1 MNIPAVVMNLLGG
14 LALFIYGMRTM
25 GEGLQKVAG
34 DRLRKFL
41 EALTSIPIMGVLAG
55 TIVTA
60 IIQSSSATTVM
71 VVGFVNA
78 GLMTLRQAI
87 GVIMGANIGTTM
99 TAQLIAFK
107 LDKFTMPIIAVGFA
121 LYFISKS
128 KRYRY
133 MGQVILGF
141 GVLFLGLNIMSEA
154 MSPLR
159 EYEGFMNFVAD
170 FGCYPLIGV
179 MVGLFMTV
187 MIQSSSATIGML
199 IAVASQGLIPL
210 DAAIPVL
217 FGDNIGT
224 CITAV
229 LASIGTSLTARRA
242 ALAHVF
248 FNVFGT
254 IIFLIFLPLFKDF
267 VLYISPDND
276 IARQI
281 ANAHTSFNVLNTM
294 VFLPLIGALE
304 KAVCL
309 AAPGE
314 EKQIQRG
321 PIYLDERVLTSPS
334 IALSLASK
342 EIIRMGKIS
351 KDNLEKAVKSFIN
364 KDYKLIKY
372 VYDMEEVIDELEKE
386 ITFYLAKISQNSM
399 TPSQSE
405 KHGGL
410 LHAVNDFERVGDHAE
425 NIADLA
431 KKRIEENLPFSEQ
444 AINELENMH
453 SYVLETLNLCI
464 PTLEREDRKLAE
476 KIVEREHQIDLME
489 KKLRKNHI
497 ERLNAGLCY
506 PASGVVFLDVL
517 SNLERVGDH
526 SHNIAQ
532 VILGEIYPIVE
543 LSATKEEKEKEEEKQ
558 NNKQNN

>member
-1 MNIPAVVMNLLGG
+1 M
-14 LALFIYGMRTM
+14 
-25 GEGLQKVAG
+25 
-34 DRLRKFL
+34 
-41 EALTSIPIMGVLAG
+41 
-55 TIVTA
+55 
-60 IIQSSSATTVM
+60 
-71 VVGFVNA
+71 
-78 GLMTLRQAI
+78 
-87 GVIMGANIGTTM
+87 
-99 TAQLIAFK
+99 
-107 LDKFTMPIIAVGFA
+107 
-121 LYFISKS
+121 
-128 KRYRY
+128 
-133 MGQVILGF
+133 
-141 GVLFLGLNIMSEA
+141 
-154 MSPLR
+154 
-159 EYEGFMNFVAD
+159 
-170 FGCYPLIGV
+170 
-179 MVGLFMTV
+179 
-187 MIQSSSATIGML
+187 
-199 IAVASQGLIPL
+199 
-210 DAAIPVL
+210 

-248 FNVFGT
+248 FNVIGT
-254 IIFLIFLPLFKDF
+254 IIFLLFLPFFKEL

-281 ANAHTSFNVLNTM
+281 ANAHTSFNVLSTIL
-294 VFLPLIGALE
+294 FLPLIGFLE
-304 KAVCL
+304 KMVCL

-321 PIYLDERVLTSPS
+321 PMYLDERVLSSPS

-351 KDNLEKAVKSFIN
+351 RDNLEDAVKSFIN
-364 KDYKLIKY
+364 KDYKLIQH
-372 VYDMEEVIDELEKE
+372 VYDMEDVIDELEKE
-386 ITFYLAKISQNSM
+386 ITFYLAKISQYSM

-444 AINELENMH
+444 AISELENMH
-453 SYVLETLNLCI
+453 NYVLKTLDLCVL
-464 PTLEREDRKLAE
+464 TLEKEDRKLAE
-476 KIVEREHQIDLME
+476 EIVKREHQIDLME

-497 ERLNAGLCY
+497 DRLNAGLCY

-532 VILGEIYPIVE
+532 VVLGEIYPAVE
-543 LSATKEEKEKEEEKQ
+543 LSIAKEEEKEEEEKEDIIGEQ
-558 NNKQNN
+558 RN

>member
-1 MNIPAVVMNLLGG
+1 MNLLGG

-41 EALTSIPIMGVLAG
+41 ETLTSVPIVGVLAG
-55 TIVTA
+55 TVVTA
-60 IIQSSSATTVM
+60 IIQSSSATTIM

-87 GVIMGANIGTTM
+87 GVIMGANIGTTI

-107 LDKFTMPIIAVGFA
+107 LDKFVMPIIAVGFA
-121 LYFISKS
+121 MYFISKS
-128 KRYRY
+128 KRYKY
-133 MGQVILGF
+133 LGQVILGF
-141 GVLFLGLNIMSEA
+141 GVLFLGLNIMSDS
-154 MSPLR
+154 MYPLR
-159 EYEGFMNFVAD
+159 EYEGFTKLMAD
-170 FGCYPLIGV
+170 FGRYPLVGV
-179 MVGLFMTV
+179 VVGIIMTV
-187 MIQSSSATIGML
+187 LIQSSSATIGML
-199 IAVASQGLIPL
+199 IAVASQGLVPL
-210 DAAIPVL
+210 DAAIPIL
-217 FGDNIGT
+217 LGDNIGT
-224 CITAV
+224 CVTAV
-229 LASIGTSLTARRA
+229 LASVGTSLTARRA

-248 FNVFGT
+248 FNTFGA
-254 IIFLIFLPLFKDF
+254 IIFLTFLPFFKEF
-267 VLYISPDND
+267 VLYISPAND

-281 ANAHTSFNVLNTM
+281 ANAHTSFNLVNTII
-294 VFLPLIGALE
+294 FLPLIRLLE
-304 KAVCL
+304 KVVCL

-314 EKQIQRG
+314 EVQIRRG

-334 IALSLASK
+334 IALSLATK

-351 KDNLEKAVKSFIN
+351 FDNLEKAVQSFVN
-364 KDYKLIKY
+364 KDYNLIKQIK
-372 VYDMEEVIDELEKE
+372 DMEEVIDELEKE
-386 ITFYLAKISQNSM
+386 ITFYLAKTAQYSM

-410 LHAVNDFERVGDHAE
+410 IHAVNDFERVGDHAE

-431 KKRIEENLPFSEQ
+431 QKRIEENLPFSDQ

-453 SYVLETLNLCI
+453 KYLMDTLYLCI
-464 PTLEREDRKLAE
+464 PTLEKEDRKLAE
-476 KIVEREHQIDLME
+476 EIVEREHQIDLME

-506 PASGVVFLDVL
+506 PASGVVYLDLL

-526 SHNIAQ
+526 AHNIAQ
-532 VILGEIYPIVE
+532 VILGEIFPTVE
-543 LSATKEEKEKEEEKQ
+543 LNISKEGKEAKDEEGEKQ
-558 NNKQNN
+558 NK

>member
-1 MNIPAVVMNLLGG
+1 MV
-14 LALFIYGMRTM
+14 
-25 GEGLQKVAG
+25 
-34 DRLRKFL
+34 
-41 EALTSIPIMGVLAG
+41 G
-55 TIVTA
+55 TI
-60 IIQSSSATTVM
+60 
-71 VVGFVNA
+71 
-78 GLMTLRQAI
+78 MTMI
-87 GVIMGANIGTTM
+87 
-99 TAQLIAFK
+99 
-107 LDKFTMPIIAVGFA
+107 
-121 LYFISKS
+121 
-128 KRYRY
+128 
-133 MGQVILGF
+133 
-141 GVLFLGLNIMSEA
+141 
-154 MSPLR
+154 
-159 EYEGFMNFVAD
+159 
-170 FGCYPLIGV
+170 
-179 MVGLFMTV
+179 
-187 MIQSSSATIGML
+187 IQSSSATIGML
-199 IAVASQGLIPL
+199 IAVASQGLVPL
-210 DAAIPVL
+210 DAAIPIM

-248 FNVFGT
+248 FNVIGT
-254 IIFLIFLPLFKDF
+254 IIFLLFLPFFKEL

-281 ANAHTSFNVLNTM
+281 ANAHTSFNVLSTIL
-294 VFLPLIGALE
+294 FLPLIGFLE
-304 KAVCL
+304 KMVCL

-321 PIYLDERVLTSPS
+321 PMYLDERVLSSPS

-351 KDNLEKAVKSFIN
+351 RDNLEDAVKSFIN
-364 KDYKLIKY
+364 KDYKLIQH
-372 VYDMEEVIDELEKE
+372 VYDMEDVIDELEKE
-386 ITFYLAKISQNSM
+386 ITFYLAKISQYSM

-444 AINELENMH
+444 AISELENMH
-453 SYVLETLNLCI
+453 NYVLKTLDLCVL
-464 PTLEREDRKLAE
+464 TLEKEDRKLAE
-476 KIVEREHQIDLME
+476 EIVKREHQIDLME

-497 ERLNAGLCY
+497 DRLNAGLCY

-532 VILGEIYPIVE
+532 VVLGEIYPAVE
-543 LSATKEEKEKEEEKQ
+543 LSIAKEEEKEEEEKEDIIGEQ
-558 NNKQNN
+558 RN